1 MNSSL
6 KKDPTLKKNSF
17 ALLVDMSGIS
27 VSIAAFLISLFV
39 TYDVVART
47 FFRLNNSWVTEVTIY
62 LMGYITF
69 IGAAYA
75 LKVGAHVSVD
85 VLTQLLSTKAS
96 KRLFLTSD
104 FIILIIVI
112 TLIFLS
118 YQLVFDAWDSNEK
131 SETLLSIRLWIPYL
145 SFFIGMVL
153 LLIATILQIL
163 SHLSESTN
171 NHDKI

>member
-1 MNSSL
+1 
-6 KKDPTLKKNSF
+6 
-17 ALLVDMSGIS
+17 
-27 VSIAAFLISLFV
+27 
-39 TYDVVART
+39 
-47 FFRLNNSWVTEVTIY
+47 VTEVTIY